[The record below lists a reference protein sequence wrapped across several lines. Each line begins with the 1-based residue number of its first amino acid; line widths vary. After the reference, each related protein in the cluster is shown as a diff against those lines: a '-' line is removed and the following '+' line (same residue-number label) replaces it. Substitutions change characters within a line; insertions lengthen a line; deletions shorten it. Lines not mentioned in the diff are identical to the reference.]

1 MDVVTKE
8 QLVFDVIKVLTVIEN
23 DSDVNSVFRNGGF
36 TQSYELLCTLAKQN
50 SLPDEILTRINGIY
64 THIIMQNQAPLK
76 AYARLFLND
85 ENPIE
90 VAAAK
95 EIIAEEVIEE
105 TTQKKYTLPKHYGK
119 VKIMAD
125 IEANNGVMTELDRAM
140 LGLNDLR
147 NVYGKLKRRCVKEK
161 KLDVKKLTD
170 ADYRDI
176 VAVIK
181 TVEKKMA
188 DILKK

>member
-1 MDVVTKE
+1 
-8 QLVFDVIKVLTVIEN
+8 
-23 DSDVNSVFRNGGF
+23 
-36 TQSYELLCTLAKQN
+36 
-50 SLPDEILTRINGIY
+50 
-64 THIIMQNQAPLK
+64 
-76 AYARLFLND
+76 
-85 ENPIE
+85 
-90 VAAAK
+90 
-95 EIIAEEVIEE
+95 
-105 TTQKKYTLPKHYGK
+105 
-119 VKIMAD
+119 MAD

>member
-1 MDVVTKE
+1 
-8 QLVFDVIKVLTVIEN
+8 
-23 DSDVNSVFRNGGF
+23 
-36 TQSYELLCTLAKQN
+36 
-50 SLPDEILTRINGIY
+50 
-64 THIIMQNQAPLK
+64 MQNQAPLK